1 MPTPKGHGRPRIHD
15 LREIL
20 NAVFYVLKS
29 GCQWRLLPHD
39 FPRWPTVYHYFR
51 KWRIDGT
58 WERINRAI
66 RERLRVRLKRDPQP
80 SAGVVD
86 SQSVK
91 STAVGGEQRGYDGG
105 KKVKGRK
112 RHILVDTEGFV
123 LSRRRSTAPRLWT
136 MRASRRCCIE
146 HRSDSLASLI
156 CGWRRATVGRR
167 RARIG
172 WRRPWA
178 GAWIW
183 WSVRKSPLPK
193 KCLGRGLRSGPKRG
207 RGAGLAEAHAAQR
220 LPGVAEKMGSGA
232 DDRLD
237 RPAKEDEQRL
247 REVVCERRG
256 VRVRCDDSPHDEAAC
271 PCLRPFHTVSEGK
284 FSKVRSPLGFV
295 TVVVTL
301 WIW

>member
-1 MPTPKGHGRPRIHD
+1 VVVGGYFATLARMRKTYPTDLSDSEWKYLEPHLPTPKGYGRPRTHD

-66 RERLRVRLKRDPQP
+66 REHLRVRLKRYPQP

-91 STAVGGEQRGYDGG
+91 STAVGGEERGYDGG

-123 LSRRRSTAPRLWT
+123 LKAHVHSANVLDQVGIKALLRDADEAFPRLSHLWL
-136 MRASRRCCIE
+136 
-146 HRSDSLASLI
+146 D
-156 CGWRRATVGRR
+156 
-167 RARIG
+167 
-172 WRRPWA
+172 A
-178 GAWIW
+178 GYRGEDKGADWVRKTLG
-183 WSVRKSPLPK
+183 WSVDLVERPRKLVPEEVLMSWAREWAK
-193 KCLGRGLRSGPKRG
+193 
-207 RGAGLAEAHAAQR
+207 E
-220 LPGVAEKMGSGA
+220 GVAVDWRKLLPPKGYAVLPRGGGWWNGHCPGSI
-232 DDRLD
+232 
-237 RPAKEDEQRL
+237 
-247 REVVCERRG
+247 
-256 VRVRCDDSPHDEAAC
+256 
-271 PCLRPFHTVSEGK
+271 
-284 FSKVRSPLGFV
+284 SKGG
-295 TVVVTL
+295 
-301 WIW
+301 